1 MRPPFAVR
9 ADRRLTCRAGT
20 DRFFAPM
27 RTHLRSPRFR
37 RALTACLALAATLI
51 AASAPLVHVA
61 VHTGYDA
68 EHAATFPAGVELHD
82 ASDHDHGDVHHPS
95 LHDQTVVQRAQL
107 ESPAPALPE
116 AVAVILAA
124 EPEQVVGT
132 RPIHRL
138 PSRAPPPGD
147 RARAPPLA

>member
-1 MRPPFAVR
+1 
-9 ADRRLTCRAGT
+9 
-20 DRFFAPM
+20 M

-61 VHTGYDA
+61 VH
-68 EHAATFPAGVELHD
+68 AGHDGDHGSDFVVGAELHD
-82 ASDHDHGDVHHPS
+82 ASDHGHGDVHHPS
-95 LHDQTVVQRAQL
+95 LHDRTVVQRVQL
-107 ESPAPALPE
+107 DSPAPALPE
-116 AVAVILAA
+116 AAAVILAA
-124 EPEQVVGT
+124 EPDQVVGT

-147 RARAPPLA
+147 PARAPPLA